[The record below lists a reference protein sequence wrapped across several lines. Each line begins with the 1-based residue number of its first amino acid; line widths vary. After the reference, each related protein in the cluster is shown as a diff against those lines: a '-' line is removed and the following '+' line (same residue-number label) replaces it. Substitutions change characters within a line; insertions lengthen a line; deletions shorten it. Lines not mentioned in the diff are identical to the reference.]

1 MPGVEQTYNRI
12 IAYLKGLLSNRQ
24 RHELEKEI
32 MRDVFDEEAFEGI
45 SQLSADELKAD
56 MANLTGRLE
65 TRIKPERTRILP
77 FYLRIAAVLIFLV
90 GLGSLLVIILRK
102 PSPAPLAQKEK
113 TETMAVPPASAPA
126 DSLTYIKKE
135 VQEPLTKKPVNQV
148 LADNRITIKEEE
160 QKMIL
165 EMAQEEPKAA
175 AVEDRAE
182 PLKMAETERIE
193 DASGKVASGE
203 IRAQVPEIRGEPDT
217 LNELVMVGYGKQTK
231 IDETSDAFIRPV
243 PPGGSLEDFKKWVID
258 RLDYTALKAY
268 TGTHKTLVDLTVKP
282 DGTIGKIH
290 IIDSIP
296 VAISRELRRV
306 ILLSPSWQPARRDN
320 SPIESQVAVR
330 FEILLE

>member
-1 MPGVEQTYNRI
+1 MSDSTTYQRI
-12 IAYLKGLLSNRQ
+12 VDYLKGLLSSRQ

-32 MRDVFDEEAFEGI
+32 MRDAFDEEAFEGI

-113 TETMAVPPASAPA
+113 TETMAVPHASAPA
-126 DSLTYIKKE
+126 DSPTHVKKE
-135 VQEPLTKKPVNQV
+135 IQESLAKKPAKQV
-148 LADNRITIKEEE
+148 LADNQVKITEEKPE
-160 QKMIL
+160 IIP
-165 EMAQEEPKAA
+165 EMALEEPKAVA
-175 AVEDRAE
+175 IPARAE
-182 PLKMAETERIE
+182 QLKTAESERKE
-193 DASGKVASGE
+193 DASGKAASGE
-203 IRAQVPEIRGEPDT
+203 FRARVADVQGEPDT
-217 LNELVMVGYGKQTK
+217 MNDLVMVTYGNHKK
-231 IDETSDAFIRPV
+231 IDETSDAFIKPV
-243 PPGGSLEDFKKWVID
+243 PSGGSLEDFKKWVID
-258 RLDYTALKAY
+258 RLDYIALKAH
-268 TGTHKTLVDLTVKP
+268 TGTYKTLVDLTVKP

-306 ILLSPSWQPARRDN
+306 ILLSPSWQPALRDN

-330 FEILLE
+330 FVIMVE